1 MSDNHLPNKLYHPSN
16 HIFRGIYYRKLMSAQ
31 TARKVAL
38 AYWGFSRKASSRA
51 KSGVDIDIIKGNNS
65 VEITEQVP
73 SIQKF
78 AKGVNDS
85 WEDFTGYIGK
95 YGRIP
100 FEALVDIAAKAKSSN
115 ENIGKSSM
123 EEVEKWSKLLI
134 DSNSNYFI
142 ARAKHK
148 GTLLQVLINTKN

>member
-1 MSDNHLPNKLYHPSN
+1 MSV
-16 HIFRGIYYRKLMSAQ
+16 Q

-65 VEITEQVP
+65 LELTEQAP

-78 AKGVNDS
+78 AKGVVDS
-85 WEDFTGYIGK
+85 WEDFTGHVGK

-115 ENIGKSSM
+115 ENIGKSNM
-123 EEVEKWSKLLI
+123 EEVEKWSKIL
-134 DSNSNYFI
+134 
-142 ARAKHK
+142 
-148 GTLLQVLINTKN
+148 TTMC

>member
-1 MSDNHLPNKLYHPSN
+1 MSV
-16 HIFRGIYYRKLMSAQ
+16 Q

-65 VEITEQVP
+65 LELTEQAP

-78 AKGVNDS
+78 AKGVVDS
-85 WEDFTGYIGK
+85 WEDFTGHVGK

-115 ENIGKSSM
+115 ENVGKSSM